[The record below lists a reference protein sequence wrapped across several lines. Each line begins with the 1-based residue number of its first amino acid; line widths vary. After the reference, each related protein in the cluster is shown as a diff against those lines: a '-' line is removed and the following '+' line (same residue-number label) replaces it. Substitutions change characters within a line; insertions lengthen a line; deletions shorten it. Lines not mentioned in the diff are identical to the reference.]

1 MKNKIDKFTIDFDSS
16 IIDAAY
22 KIVKNNERTLLVIK
36 KKKVLGTIS
45 SGDILRII
53 LKKKNTFMTIENYYN
68 KNFKYLLNK
77 DYNKALKFYKKYN
90 INLIPVVSKKLF
102 IKDIICSK
110 DIVKKINLDK

>member
-1 MKNKIDKFTIDFDSS
+1 MKIKIENYTIESNSS
-16 IIDAAY
+16 IINAAY
-22 KIVKNNERTLLVIK
+22 KIVKNNERTLLVTK
-36 KKKVLGTIS
+36 KRKVLGVIS

-77 DYNKALKFYKKYN
+77 DFNKALKYLKKYN
-90 INLIPVVSKKLF
+90 INLIPIVNKKLI

-110 DIVKKINLDK
+110 DIIKKVNLNK